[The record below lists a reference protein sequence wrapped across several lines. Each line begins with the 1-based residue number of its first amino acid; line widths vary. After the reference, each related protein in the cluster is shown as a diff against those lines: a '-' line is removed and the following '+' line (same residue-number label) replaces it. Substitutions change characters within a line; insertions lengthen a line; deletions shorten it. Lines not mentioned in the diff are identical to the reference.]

1 MTISTPARLLGNA
14 RACIHK
20 AKSNKLAM
28 RRARSVVPRAPRACM
43 CARGVWHTPDKE
55 LLINRRAVQSFDHFG
70 VWHSRIMGIMA
81 RDGAVIDGRDQICTS
96 LSATPTWTSRGPAIC
111 DIFHI
116 HFCTSHASL
125 SQSPHAVCMRVRA
138 TVSRCHYWKLVQ
150 TLFRVNSDERYFY
163 FCTFSNFNNKF
174 SMSVYSY
181 CII

>member
-1 MTISTPARLLGNA
+1 MTKVNLVQMTISTPARLLGNA

-125 SQSPHAVCMRVRA
+125 SQPPRRMYAC
-138 TVSRCHYWKLVQ
+138 K
-150 TLFRVNSDERYFY
+150 SDSVAMPLLK
-163 FCTFSNFNNKF
+163 TGSNAFQ
-174 SMSVYSY
+174 S
-181 CII
+181 